1 MDEKE
6 DKKDHDGKR
15 GNASGNAQPPGSA
28 NSPPPGSSASDT
40 KRESAMSNLSQTT
53 ENFSIPTLPKVSEA
67 RRGERDLNRQR
78 SPLVRWTILSGL
90 REIWD
95 MTFLWAVWYRFVFV
109 FR

>member
-40 KRESAMSNLSQTT
+40 KRESAMSN
-53 ENFSIPTLPKVSEA
+53 SIA
-67 RRGERDLNRQR
+67 DD
-78 SPLVRWTILSGL
+78 
-90 REIWD
+90 RE
-95 MTFLWAVWYRFVFV
+95 F
-109 FR
+109 